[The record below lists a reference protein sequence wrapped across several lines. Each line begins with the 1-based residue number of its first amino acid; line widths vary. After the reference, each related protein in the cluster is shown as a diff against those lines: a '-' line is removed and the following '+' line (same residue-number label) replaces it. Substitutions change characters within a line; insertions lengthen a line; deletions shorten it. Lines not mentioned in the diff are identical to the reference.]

1 MVAIAHCGLRH
12 LGNQRLR
19 IAQQQV
25 QHRAG
30 AVEFIFHHA
39 RLEAPH
45 LAGALYQRVS
55 DEQEADLERIQ
66 VNQRHLLGLI
76 NSILNFT
83 RLEAGQVQ
91 FRTTAVSL
99 AGLLDGLDALVA
111 PQMRA
116 KSLALTIGPVDAGLR
131 VLVDEEK
138 FRQILLNLLTNA
150 LKFTANGGR
159 VDISSRRD
167 GADARVVVRDTGRG
181 IAAADLVSVFDPFV
195 QVDRHVTP
203 ESEQGV
209 GLGLAISRELA
220 RGMKGDLTAESEPGV
235 GSSFTV
241 TLPLAP

>member
-1 MVAIAHCGLRH
+1 M
-12 LGNQRLR
+12 
-19 IAQQQV
+19 
-25 QHRAG
+25 
-30 AVEFIFHHA
+30 
-39 RLEAPH
+39 
-45 LAGALYQRVS
+45 
-55 DEQEADLERIQ
+55 DLERIQ

-76 NSILNFT
+76 NSILNFAK
-83 RLEAGQVQ
+83 LEAGQVQ
-91 FRTTAVSL
+91 LRTIAVSL
-99 AGLLDGLDALVA
+99 QRLLDGLDALVA

-116 KSLALTIGPVDAGLR
+116 KSLAFTIGPVDAGLQ